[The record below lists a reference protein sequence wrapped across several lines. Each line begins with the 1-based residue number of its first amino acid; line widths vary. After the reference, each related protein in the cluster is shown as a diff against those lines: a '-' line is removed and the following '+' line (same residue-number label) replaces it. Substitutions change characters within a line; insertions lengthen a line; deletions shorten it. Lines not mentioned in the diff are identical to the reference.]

1 MEGNPAA
8 SAAINNELKMLLEE
22 GELCQEVGG
31 GWDEALQFTGH
42 HHCHH
47 HYQRQTDH
55 HCHND
60 HLDIIKIDIEVEEQE
75 TGVLVIIIN

>member
-1 MEGNPAA
+1 MP
-8 SAAINNELKMLLEE
+8 
-22 GELCQEVGG
+22 GG
-31 GWDEALQFTGH
+31 GEGALQFTGH